1 MDLDDNDE
9 IPAAA
14 KQLRAIV
21 GQITPEEFRWQ
32 EANYDRDSLAG
43 RELLF
48 LIANNEWARATSETI
63 DLTRSDAVDT
73 TVKIDIDLD
82 RVTHEAFRHR
92 TGRLWLPV
100 LLLPPLL
107 MPQSPS
113 GTQQPQRLP
122 EPDPFVTLTVT
133 DASGVLLAAL
143 PHADVQHR
151 ISAALAEVIVNMAVA
166 RWPDSSHGLTATRDQ
181 RLMLSAAIYRLLRRE
196 RPGPQAYRDAARRRG
211 IGEALPRIST
221 ARHELYR
228 MLDAYIA
235 MMKQPDADPGPDE
248 GDSPVPGLVAR
259 RLARRAVQVL
269 RAFAESSVVV
279 VAVEREFTPTVLT
292 VQVPSRRLRR
302 PPRQSLGFAMLRNW
316 RQASAWQG
324 LWLRVRPSSW
334 NWVLPRAYLQVDL
347 MLPSA
352 DADRQVQVKLP
363 EGLSFDPSLAA
374 AERAEMQIRVTRLPP
389 VDHLTRLVDQ
399 LLAAPEDWPDNLAE
413 CLADLA
419 TVKADAA
426 RESLRDHRAAPPD
439 GAAGVARS
447 VTADIQNKLGA
458 LRAALDRFCAEG
470 GHAQSRAWLREAWQD
485 GAWLRVP
492 MQRRASTDRLSPSAV
507 VARAG
512 MIEDVSKRA
521 APTDAKVHIHVA
533 VTDAEHFSIA
543 KFTGRMNTLL
553 IGVVIFFFLLGK
565 ILGIGDDQV
574 SAEVLA
580 FVLTLFSA
588 IQATRI
594 ERPDR
599 STLRGLLSL
608 AGNGLIVTSI
618 LPTVILAVALAFSRT
633 WPWPIVW
640 AVGCIGLQLLLQV
653 LLQVRLRRVLERSTA
668 PGSATQ
674 RGPSLRTDPFDYSH
688 SEVLHSGWWRS
699 TTADALMIGR
709 LAYGYLV
716 WQRGS
721 SPTLRELLIGAR
733 PPDPPLLPASPALAV
748 RLRQRLGRRW
758 PGVQISAVP
767 HLLGEFPAGNGP
779 AEARRN
785 PEHEPGDGT
794 AGPAGQLDRP
804 ADVLAL
810 LHSGTV
816 SQSLTFAVF
825 REQPKADW
833 VDAPHVHRVDL
844 DPDQLA
850 PTETVTDT
858 VDIFLGIA
866 RGGELLEVAGHPVA
880 TVLAAA
886 ARYRLLV
893 LEVQLPVPTPSADCA
908 DRQWARVRIAIGD
921 TDIERLAPFLDVIH
935 QLAGE
940 SQPGHGRGPGHH
952 RCVVAVKM
960 TSEGGTRIISPHPAV
975 RHPPGL
981 PVLASD
987 IDVIAAA
994 GPQPGESQESG
1005 TWRVLAICADA
1016 RSGVENDIVRG
1027 LGPGLRLAGM
1037 TYAQL
1042 HGKAVLLVLGHQPD
1056 GPGTGPDDLARRL
1069 AAARADANVVV
1080 PLDKWQ
1086 NVADLGTAGPQ
1097 PLLRLHIRSTD
1108 RPGAMLD
1115 VLDSLRETLQ
1125 AEAPVALQPDNW
1137 NVWHARTMVTDGNAG
1152 SCRLTVRLSVAPEVV
1167 QAWGP
1172 TRIEDIERKVRMLA
1186 ARKAAAADALAGELG
1201 EDGTEDIV
1209 ISLRLITVPT
1219 PPFGREQYRLTQ
1231 AVQTS

>member
-1 MDLDDNDE
+1 LDDEDE

-14 KQLRAIV
+14 KRLRAIV

-48 LIANNEWARATSETI
+48 LIANNEWARATSEMI

-82 RVTHEAFRHR
+82 RVTYEAFQRR

-100 LLLPPLL
+100 LLLPP
-107 MPQSPS
+107 PS
-113 GTQQPQRLP
+113 GAQRPQRLP

-143 PHADVQHR
+143 PNSDVQHR
-151 ISAALAEVIVNMAVA
+151 ISAALAEIIVNMAVA
-166 RWPDSSHGLTATRDQ
+166 RWLDSGHGLTATRDQ

-196 RPGPQAYRDAARRRG
+196 DPGQQAYRDAATRHG
-211 IGEALPRIST
+211 IAEALPRIST
-221 ARHELYR
+221 ARRELYR
-228 MLDAYIA
+228 MLDAYIE
-235 MMKQPDADPGPDE
+235 MIKQPDADPGHDE
-248 GDSPVPGLVAR
+248 GGSPAPGLLAR
-259 RLARRAVQVL
+259 RLAWRAVQVL

-279 VAVEREFTPTVLT
+279 VAVEREFTPTVVT

-302 PPRQSLGFAMLRNW
+302 APRQPLGLAILRNW
-316 RQASAWQG
+316 RQASAWHG
-324 LWLRVRPSSW
+324 LWQRVRPSSW

-347 MLPSA
+347 LLPSA
-352 DADRQVQVKLP
+352 DADRQVQVNLP
-363 EGLSFDPSLAA
+363 EGLSFDPSQAA
-374 AERAEMQIRVTRLPP
+374 AERAEMQIQVTRLTP
-389 VDHLTRLVDQ
+389 VDHLARLVDQ
-399 LLAAPEDWPDNLAE
+399 LLAAPEDWPTNLAE

-426 RESLRDHRAAPPD
+426 RESLRDHRVKPPD
-439 GAAGVARS
+439 GAAAGARLA
-447 VTADIQNKLGA
+447 TAEIQDKLGA
-458 LRAALDRFCAEG
+458 LRAALDQFCAEG
-470 GHAQSRAWLREAWQD
+470 DQPQSRVRLRDAWQD

-492 MQRRASTDRLSPSAV
+492 MQRRASMDRLSPGAV
-507 VARAG
+507 VTRVG

-521 APTDAKVHIHVA
+521 APADAKVHIHVA

-543 KFTGRMNTLL
+543 TFTSRMNALL

-565 ILGIGDDQV
+565 FLGISQGQV

-640 AVGCIGLQLLLQV
+640 AAGCLGLQLLLYV
-653 LLQVRLRRVLERSTA
+653 LLQVRLRRVLDRGTA

-709 LAYGYLV
+709 PAYGYLV

-733 PPDPPLLPASPALAV
+733 PPDPPLLVPTSPALAA
-748 RLRQRLGRRW
+748 RLRRRIGRRW
-758 PGVQISAVP
+758 PGIQILAVP
-767 HLLGEFPAGNGP
+767 GLVGESPAGSGGEP
-779 AEARRN
+779 EDADRN
-785 PEHEPGDGT
+785 PGHELGDGLGQH
-794 AGPAGQLDRP
+794 AGHLDRP
-804 ADVLAL
+804 ANVLAL

-816 SQSLTFAVF
+816 GQSLTFAVF
-825 REQPKADW
+825 RDQPKADW
-833 VDAPHVHRVDL
+833 VAAPHVCPVDL

-858 VDIFLGIA
+858 VEIFLGIA
-866 RGGELLEVAGHPVA
+866 RGGELFEVADHPVA
-880 TVLAAA
+880 AVLGAAA
-886 ARYRLLV
+886 EHRLFV
-893 LEVQLPVPTPSADCA
+893 REVQLPVPTPSADCA
-908 DRQWARVRIAIGD
+908 DQQWALVRIAIGD
-921 TDIERLAPFLDVIH
+921 TDIERLAPFLGVIH
-935 QLAGE
+935 QFAERAQSGHRR
-940 SQPGHGRGPGHH
+940 SPGHQG
-952 RCVVAVKM
+952 CVVAVKM
-960 TSEGGTRIISPHPAV
+960 TSEGGARIINPHPAV
-975 RHPPGL
+975 RRPPGQ

-987 IDVIAAA
+987 IDVMAAA
-994 GPQPGESQESG
+994 GPQPGESPDSD

-1016 RSGVENDIVRG
+1016 RSGVENEIVRG
-1027 LGPGLRLAGM
+1027 LGPGLRLAAM
-1037 TYAQL
+1037 TYARL
-1042 HGKAVLLVLGHQPD
+1042 HGKAVLLVLCHQPG
-1056 GPGTGPDDLARRL
+1056 GPGAGPDDLADRL
-1069 AAARADANVVV
+1069 ANLRADANLVVL
-1080 PLDKWQ
+1080 LDKWQ
-1086 NVADLGTAGPQ
+1086 SVADLGTAGPES
-1097 PLLRLHIRSTD
+1097 LLRLHIRARD
-1108 RPGAMLD
+1108 RPGAILD

-1125 AEAPVALQPDNW
+1125 AEAQVALQPDNW
-1137 NVWHARTMVTDGNAG
+1137 NVWHARTMVTGGNAG
-1152 SCRLTVRLSVAPEVV
+1152 SCRLTVRLSVEPEVV
-1167 QAWGP
+1167 KAWGP
-1172 TRIEDIERKVRMLA
+1172 TKIEDIERKVRMLA
-1186 ARKAAAADALAGELG
+1186 ARRAAAADALASELG
-1201 EDGTEDIV
+1201 EQDGAPEDIV
-1209 ISLRLITVPT
+1209 ISVRLITVPT
-1219 PPFGREQYRLTQ
+1219 PPLGRE
-1231 AVQTS
+1231 